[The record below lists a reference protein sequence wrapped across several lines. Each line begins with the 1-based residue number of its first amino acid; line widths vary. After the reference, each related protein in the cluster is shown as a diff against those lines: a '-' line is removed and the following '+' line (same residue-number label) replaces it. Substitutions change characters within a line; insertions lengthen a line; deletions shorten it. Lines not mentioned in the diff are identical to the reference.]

1 MTLFMTSRTA
11 SPTDK
16 PIRPHT
22 PPATLFFFFFKSISY
37 FHGFF
42 IDRLSP
48 LFRLLPGP
56 PSGPPNLEA
65 SAPAPPPSPSPSPS
79 QQATRPRAE
88 PFQGLETT
96 LARSPASPRD
106 RTQTADQTQNHTGCT
121 CCCTP
126 CLYVDRPS
134 SCCCCS
140 AQRSGRGA
148 RTGGRGNKKIN
159 TMSINWV
166 MLNQSG
172 FVKLGNERVLWKLD
186 GRISCELSVPSELRA
201 RCVPFHRKSD
211 KGALFLTNKRVIY
224 LPAKPTQEPKFESF
238 SAPILKF
245 QDSTTSSSM
254 WWGWVWK
261 SDCIPVSGG
270 GVPPE
275 LPRIEVKFTF
285 SDGGMI
291 EFNEAYIGL
300 RERLFQYQ
308 EMRRELDAST
318 EVPDEPLPAY
328 EAQGGRQE
336 PPAPS
341 QLAVPGPN
349 RSDSSSSRRA
359 PNEPPPNYDEAQ
371 AQQLSNRL
379 EDHIR
384 NEVDRGA
391 ADEQAQ

>member
-1 MTLFMTSRTA
+1 MNN
-11 SPTDK
+11 
-16 PIRPHT
+16 PHDYLISS
-22 PPATLFFFFFKSISY
+22 AT
-37 FHGFF
+37 
-42 IDRLSP
+42 
-48 LFRLLPGP
+48 
-56 PSGPPNLEA
+56 
-65 SAPAPPPSPSPSPS
+65 SAPPR
-79 QQATRPRAE
+79 RPID
-88 PFQGLETT
+88 P
-96 LARSPASPRD
+96 D
-106 RTQTADQTQNHTGCT
+106 NAD
-121 CCCTP
+121 
-126 CLYVDRPS
+126 S
-134 SCCCCS
+134 
-140 AQRSGRGA
+140 
-148 RTGGRGNKKIN
+148 
-159 TMSINWV
+159 WV
-166 MLNQSG
+166 MLNQGG
-172 FVKLGNERVLWKLD
+172 FVKLGNERILWKLD
-186 GRISCELSVPSELRA
+186 GRISCELSVPPELRA

-270 GVPPE
+270 GIPPE
-275 LPRIEVKFTF
+275 LPRVEVKLTF
-285 SDGGMI
+285 SDGGMM

-328 EAQGGRQE
+328 EAQGDRQE

-349 RSDSSSSRRA
+349 RSDSSASRRA

-371 AQQLSNRL
+371 AQQISNRL

-391 ADEQAQ
+391 ADE